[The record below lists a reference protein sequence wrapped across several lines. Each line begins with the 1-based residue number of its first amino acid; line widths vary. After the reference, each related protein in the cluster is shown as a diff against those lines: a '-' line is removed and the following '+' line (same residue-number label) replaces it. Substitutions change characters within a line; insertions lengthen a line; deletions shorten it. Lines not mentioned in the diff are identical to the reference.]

1 MADLMREKRMKI
13 ARDALAESPGKP
25 AYGGVSKPGTR
36 AGAHLGGIQRSTFDP
51 DIAGEE
57 DREMKKSA
65 AVAQATDPH
74 EVDDTYLNP
83 YDLPPEEWNIM
94 RYRTP
99 AARAYFAH
107 LDRIPEYRREWAGR
121 HYAGLTKPP
130 VLADPADQAEI
141 AQLIDR
147 GSHGDVRP
155 EMAELQAQ
163 EAEFKRMA
171 EEQKAALEDAA
182 FIKEYYGEQ

>member
-1 MADLMREKRMKI
+1 MR
-13 ARDALAESPGKP
+13 
-25 AYGGVSKPGTR
+25 
-36 AGAHLGGIQRSTFDP
+36 RSTFDP

-57 DREMKKSA
+57 DFEMKKSA
-65 AVAQATDPH
+65 AVAQAADPH
-74 EVDDTYLNP
+74 EVNDTYLNP
-83 YDLPPEEWNIM
+83 YDMDHSEGRVIS
-94 RYRTP
+94 YRTP

-107 LDRIPEYRREWAGR
+107 LDRIPEYKREWAAR
-121 HYAGLTKPP
+121 RFAGLTKPP
-130 VLADPADQAEI
+130 VLADPADQSEI
-141 AQLIDR
+141 ARLIDR